1 MADWALLVAQVL
13 AFAAADMAP
22 ITGLAVLLMLL
33 ASQGGGNAPARVE
46 VHALKFEGVAQI
58 DEGQLRGIL
67 VTRASDWLPWA
78 ERRYFDAAV
87 FAADLRRIVA
97 FYRDRGFPRARV
109 LEHKTQLNGDGSGVS
124 LTIRIDEGAP
134 VVVAGIELRSFDV
147 LADHEADLR
156 DDLPVAVGRPVDVT
170 VLNAARKVA
179 FDELTDHGYPSPAV
193 EIERRDLD
201 AIRQLVVLTATPGTL
216 SYYGPIEIAGLKT
229 VDEAVIR
236 GRLDYRP
243 GDLFRASDLLA
254 AQRRLFALGL
264 FDFVNVAP
272 SPDRPGE
279 TGVPTTVT
287 VTEGKR
293 QRLTFGVGYGSEELA
308 RAQIDWRYLNFL
320 GHARTLGV
328 LARWSSLN
336 RGIRPRVEHPQ
347 LFGSPFSGEVA
358 GEWWHEDEPAYLLD
372 SYGGT
377 VTLTGEFQRGHA
389 HRRDKSQSLWRVTP
403 AYLNAYTN
411 YVVSDEAL
419 ADPSLRDELI
429 ALGLNPDTGAGKGLL
444 SSLMLDVERVAIDDP
459 IDVRSGYRFKV
470 HLGTAGRSLQGDFN
484 YVEVGVEGHRYF
496 TIANRAV
503 LATRLRA
510 SVLDAP
516 APTDQNVPLFKRYFL
531 GGASSLRG
539 WGRYEVGPTDESGL
553 TLGGLTLLE
562 SSAELRFP
570 IWRRLGGVGF
580 LDAGNAWPVPWT
592 MQADDIRADAGA
604 GLRYLTPVGPA
615 RFDIAWQLTPIP
627 GLQIN
632 GEPEA
637 RHWRVHV
644 SVGQAF

>member
-1 MADWALLVAQVL
+1 
-13 AFAAADMAP
+13 MAP
-22 ITGLAVLLMLL
+22 VTGLSVVLMLL
-33 ASQGGGNAPARVE
+33 VSQGAGNAPVRVE
-46 VHALKFEGVAQI
+46 VQALKFEGVAQI
-58 DEGQLRGIL
+58 EEDQLRDVL

-78 ERRYFDAAV
+78 ERRYFEAAV
-87 FAADLRRIVA
+87 FAADLQRIVV

-109 LEHKTQLNGDGSGVS
+109 LGHETQLNGDGSGIS

-134 VVVAGIELRSFDV
+134 VVIAGVELRRFGV
-147 LADHEADLR
+147 LAEHEAGLR
-156 DDLPVAVGRPVDVT
+156 DDLPVAVGRPVDVAA
-170 VLNAARKVA
+170 LNAARKRA
-179 FDELTDHGYPSPAV
+179 YDELTDHGYPNPAV

-201 AIRQLVVLTATPGTL
+201 ANRQLVVLTATPGTL
-216 SYYGPIEIAGLKT
+216 SYYGPIVIAGLKT

-254 AQRRLFALGL
+254 AQRSLFALGL

-272 SPDRPGE
+272 APDQPGE
-279 TGVPTTVT
+279 TGIPTTVT

-293 QRLTFGVGYGSEELA
+293 QRITFGVGYGNEEQA
-308 RAQIDWRYLNFL
+308 RAQVDWRYLNFL

-336 RGIRPRVEHPQ
+336 RGIRPRVAHPQ
-347 LFGSPFSGEVA
+347 LFGSPFSSEVA
-358 GEWWHEDEPAYLLD
+358 GEWSHEDEPAYLLD

-377 VTLTGEFQRGHA
+377 VTLTGEFRRSHA
-389 HRRDKSQSLWRVTP
+389 HRRGERQSLWRVTP
-403 AYLNAYTN
+403 AYINAYTN
-411 YVVSDEAL
+411 YVVSDETL
-419 ADPSLRDELI
+419 ADPSQRDELI
-429 ALGLNPDTGAGKGLL
+429 ALGLDPDTGAGKGLL
-444 SSLMLDVERVAIDDP
+444 SSLMLDVERMTIDDLLAP
-459 IDVRSGYRFKV
+459 RSGYSFKV
-470 HLGTAGRSLQGDFN
+470 HLATAGRSLQGDFN
-484 YVEVGVEGHRYF
+484 FVEAGVEGRRYF

-531 GGASSLRG
+531 GGATSLRG

-580 LDAGNAWPVPWT
+580 VDAGNAWPAPWT
-592 MQADDIRADAGA
+592 MQADEIRADVGT